1 MATGLLS
8 ADWQGENFYTAYL
21 TADCTAGDT
30 DIFLDIVPANSEGT
44 LVIDPDS
51 TTNREIIY
59 YNSKTATKVTCPVN
73 GRGYDNSAAST
84 HTTGTKVIMAPI
96 ADWFNSLKTLFT
108 TTPQGWSDLADV
120 PDSVTYNGNRSY
132 DLVFNSND
140 LTDTVSNGMRV
151 KLARTVTPPTQCTD
165 LESGSSQYW
174 SKTSPAGISFTTTFT
189 CSAWV
194 KLESYASG
202 GIIARRNADTEG
214 WSFGVEVDGTI
225 QLIGLRIAANNK
237 KIQTYQSIPLNKWVH
252 VAACLDMTV
261 GDTTSQK
268 IWIDGVEV
276 PRAYTLTGTATAIV
290 QGTTALVVGALKS
303 AGTSPFDGKIAQ
315 ASVHSACLSDA
326 QIKAMASQTISSSSP
341 SIVSGFTFNGA
352 ATDVTANANDLTA
365 SGGATY
371 GTDSPMNATEYG
383 IITANSFSTNTTL
396 TVQVPEGYSIP
407 TSGGVSSVFYSTQ
420 DVPYGFPRDK
430 GKWRISS
437 ILGTTNSST
446 SNATYGSFISGGWS
460 MVAPTGAWNIGWRA
474 GGFSSSATT
483 SVTFNLSP
491 TALTGLTLTAGHN
504 ISPLSQRVRS
514 SAAATYTNTANVSQP
529 YNLTSA
535 TTYVMYTLGAD
546 TTATIDGTLALAEI
560 FAELNYV

>member
-59 YNSKTATKVTCPVN
+59 YNSKTATKVTCPAN
-73 GRGYDNSAAST
+73 GRGYDNSTASA

-151 KLARTVTPPTQCTD
+151 KLTRTVTPPTQCTD
-165 LESGSSQYW
+165 LEASSSQYW
-174 SKTSPAGISFTTTFT
+174 SKTSPAGISFTDDFT
-189 CSAWV
+189 LAAWIKV
-194 KLESYASG
+194 ESYATTG
-202 GIIARRNADTEG
+202 FIIARNSVAGTNGFRLYVNTSGQITADAFISAG
-214 WSFGVEVDGTI
+214 NSK
-225 QLIGLRIAANNK
+225 LYN
-237 KIQTYQSIPLNKWVH
+237 TYQSVPIGKWVH
-252 VAACLDMTV
+252 VAATVDMSGNV
-261 GDTTSQK
+261 GT
-268 IWIDGVEV
+268 IYLDGVSV
-276 PRAYTLTGTATAIV
+276 PVQTTATGTANSLTQAGNLYIGTQV
-290 QGTTALVVGALKS
+290 GTTS
-303 AGTSPFDGKIAQ
+303 YFDGKIAQ
-315 ASVHSACLSDA
+315 ASVHNAILTA
-326 QIKAMASQTISSSSP
+326 NQIRDMASQTISSSSP

-420 DVPYGFPRDK
+420 HTPYGFPANR
-430 GKWRISS
+430 GKWKIESMYLANLSQSAPVTGTWYSLNTRI
-437 ILGTTNSST
+437 T
-446 SNATYGSFISGGWS
+446 
-460 MVAPTGAWNIGWRA
+460 VPTGAWTGTYMANVYGDN
-474 GGFSSSATT
+474 GGTPNDIQISMGTSSNSEQDSYMTYRCFENSAT
-483 SVTFNLSP
+483 SGIWPVNKS
-491 TALTGLTLTAGHN
+491 
-504 ISPLSQRVRS
+504 RE
-514 SAAATYTNTANVSQP
+514 

-535 TTYVMYTLGAD
+535 TDHYIVAKENSGILTTLQLYGTDGA
-546 TTATIDGTLALAEI
+546 TVIRFELAYI
-560 FAELNYV
+560 